1 MEQLTSSQIDSFNN
15 PLAFARER
23 ALQVGQLATT
33 LSNAKV
39 VRTGGIEASYR
50 LITGATERLETLVGN
65 LQSMLELS
73 QQGASSRNSEQTT
86 RTIYGKLRSLS
97 AGLDQVVDAIKFEG
111 TPIFDGRN
119 LSLDMGPGGR
129 AINFE
134 ASKLLT
140 YGADSLNLSQSSST
154 AEITT
159 FESIDDVILN
169 QNKDF
174 TGTSITKMEYIE
186 GSNSALELDNDS
198 YKIKTLFAGQD
209 SIIEIRDRF
218 GRLIESQS
226 GVDLSG
232 TGREFVEFDVG
243 IRVEIAKDPILESL
257 GDLTFAEGD
266 YIETTSSFL
275 YRRLDSHTLSTE
287 AISDDPDGAE
297 LMFQTKL
304 GTAGSGQL
312 GVSGLQVTSALEG
325 QNAMESGIYTLN
337 VEYRGE
343 SSYLRLTDSLGRLR
357 GYQYDVDLTGAKTSV
372 DFGQGLSIDIDNSG
386 LAENGSL
393 YLPIE
398 YNKKPPAIDN
408 FDFREYSKSI
418 IAAIEAVGAELEKL
432 DEVALSIEETNRQRN
447 LASQT
452 TNVSAFSL
460 SGSNAANLLSG
471 GLSGPLALSP
481 ANYNQRL
488 GLLANQMF
496 ATTTALP
503 TQANQSSQ
511 QINSLQQAYSAN
523 ILGSF
528 S

>member
-1 MEQLTSSQIDSFNN
+1 MERLTSTQIDSFNN

-23 ALQVGQLATT
+23 TLQVGQVETA
-33 LSNAKV
+33 LSSAQM
-39 VRTGGIEASYR
+39 VRTSGIEESYR
-50 LITGATERLETLVGN
+50 LITGATKRLETIVGN

-73 QQGASSRNSEQTT
+73 QQGASSRNSPQTT

-97 AGLDQVVDAIKFEG
+97 AGLDQVVDAITFKG
-111 TPIFDGRN
+111 TPIFDGKN
-119 LSLDMGPGGR
+119 LSLNMGPGGK
-129 AINFE
+129 AINLE
-134 ASKLLT
+134 ASNLLT
-140 YGADSLNLSQSSST
+140 YGPNSLNLSQSNST

-169 QNKDF
+169 QNKGF
-174 TGTSITKMEYIE
+174 TGTSISKMDYIE
-186 GSNSALELDNDS
+186 GSNSALELKNDS
-198 YKIKTLFAGQD
+198 YKIKTRFAGKD
-209 SIIEIRDRF
+209 SIIEIQDRF
-218 GRLIESQS
+218 GRIIETQT

-243 IRVEIAKDPILESL
+243 IRVEIAKAPVLESL

-275 YRRLDSHTLSTE
+275 YRRLDSHTLRTE
-287 AISDDPDGAE
+287 ATSEEPDGAE

-304 GTAGSGQL
+304 GSAASGQ
-312 GVSGLQVTSALEG
+312 VSVSELQVTSAVDG
-325 QNAMESGIYTLN
+325 QTPIESGTYTLN

-343 SSYLRLTDSLGRLR
+343 HSYLRLTDSLGRLR
-357 GYQYDVDLTGAKTSV
+357 GYKYDVDLREATTSI
-372 DFGQGLSIDIDNSG
+372 DFGQGLSIDIENSG
-386 LAENGSL
+386 LSENGSL
-393 YLPIE
+393 FLPVK
-398 YNKKPPAIDN
+398 YNRKPPAIDN
-408 FDFREYSKSI
+408 FDFREYSKQI

-432 DEVALSIEETNRQRN
+432 DEVALSIEDNNRQRN

-471 GLSGPLALSP
+471 GLNGPLSLSP

-488 GLLANQMF
+488 GQLANQMF

-503 TQANQSSQ
+503 TQANQNSQ
-511 QINSLQQAYSAN
+511 QINSLQQASSTN

-528 S
+528 T